1 MTIREQIKE
10 IISNILEEKV
20 NFTIEVPENKNYG
33 DYATNAALVL
43 AKKEKK
49 NPLEVANSLILKLKT
64 QNLELFDRIE
74 VVNGF
79 INFYLKPGFLQ
90 GQVKE
95 IIKQGKKY
103 GQSEIGKSKKVIIDY
118 SSPNIAKKMH
128 VGNLRSTIIGGAL
141 YNIYKFLG
149 YKIIGD
155 NHIGDWGKQFGIM
168 IAACKRYGLKDSDFQ
183 KITTSEMLDIYVKF
197 NQEMKENVE
206 LEDLARKEFKKLED
220 RDRENRKI
228 WEILKEKSLDE
239 FDKIYET
246 LGIKFEL
253 VLGESFYENKLQ
265 GIIKDALGKGV
276 AIKNSD
282 NSVVIPLTK
291 FNLTDCLILKSDGAT
306 LYETRDLATIKYR
319 IKKYNPDIILY
330 VVGNEQTLHFQQ
342 LFQSAELLNYASKSK
357 LHHIKFGLILDE
369 NHKKLATREGRFIG
383 ADDLISQ
390 IVELAEKIIKEK
402 NPSLSEKERK
412 EAAKII
418 GIGAL
423 KYNDLSQN
431 RQSDI
436 VFDWDKMLSFEGNSA
451 PYILYTYV
459 RLQSILGK
467 TKFAGSFKPEFLKEK
482 EETDIIK
489 ELIMF
494 SDIVEESAKNFQM
507 NNLTDYLYKLASL
520 VNGFYEKYPVLKTDH
535 DTSSARLALIKAIT
549 IILKNGLNLLG
560 IETLERM

>member
-1 MTIREQIKE
+1 MKSPKRLNPKFPSEMFEKIE
-10 IISNILEEKV
+10 II
-20 NFTIEVPENKNYG
+20 
-33 DYATNAALVL
+33 
-43 AKKEKK
+43 
-49 NPLEVANSLILKLKT
+49 
-64 QNLELFDRIE
+64 
-74 VVNGF
+74 NGF
-79 INFYLKPGFLQ
+79 INFYLKPEFLQ
-90 GQVKE
+90 NQIKD
-95 IIKQGKKY
+95 ILKQGEKFGSSK
-103 GQSEIGKSKKVIIDY
+103 IGNGKTVIIDY
-118 SSPNIAKKMH
+118 SAPNIAKKMH
-128 VGNLRSTIIGGAL
+128 VGHLRSTIIGGAL

-149 YKIIGD
+149 YKTIGD

-168 IAACKRYGLKDSDFQ
+168 IAACKRYGLQISDLE

-197 NQEMKENVE
+197 NKEMKENIE
-206 LEDLARKEFKKLED
+206 LEDLAREEFKKLECGD
-220 RDRENRKI
+220 KENRKI
-228 WEILKEKSLDE
+228 WEILRKRSLDD
-239 FDKIYET
+239 FDKIYKT

-253 VLGESFYENKLQ
+253 VLGESFYENKMKE
-265 GIIKDALGKGV
+265 IIKDALDQKI

-282 NSVVIPLTK
+282 NSVVIPLAK

-306 LYETRDLATIKYR
+306 LYETRDLATIKHR
-319 IKKYNPDIILY
+319 VKKYNPDIILY

-342 LFQSAELLNYASKSK
+342 LFQSAELLDYISKDK

-383 ADDLISQ
+383 AEDLINQ
-390 IVELAEKIIKEK
+390 IIELAEKATKEK

-431 RQSDI
+431 RQSNI

-482 EETDIIK
+482 EEIDIIK

-494 SDIVEESAKNFQM
+494 SDVVEESAKNFQM
-507 NNLTDYLYKLASL
+507 NNLTDHLYKLASL

-549 IILKNGLNLLG
+549 IVLKNGLNLLG